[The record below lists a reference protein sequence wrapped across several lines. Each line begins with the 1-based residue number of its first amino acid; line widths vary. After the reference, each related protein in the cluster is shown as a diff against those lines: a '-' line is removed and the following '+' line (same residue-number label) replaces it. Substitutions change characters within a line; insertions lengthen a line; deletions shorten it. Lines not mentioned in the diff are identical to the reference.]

1 MFTYQRSTYCGISF
15 QRKWFKVDI
24 KCRAKKSIDS
34 FCRCLTMVSNN
45 RRMISVVDDD
55 PDISKLFYEVLREN
69 VKDLDVF
76 SFNDPVSALKH
87 FAENESNYAL
97 IICDLRMP
105 GLNGLELL
113 KKVKDKNS
121 SVRTILTSGYN
132 FDEDKLFQDYMEK
145 GIIDSNIEKPVTI
158 QRLCQRVRDEIE
170 IYQLQNS

>member
-1 MFTYQRSTYCGISF
+1 
-15 QRKWFKVDI
+15 
-24 KCRAKKSIDS
+24 
-34 FCRCLTMVSNN
+34 
-45 RRMISVVDDD
+45 MISVVDDD

-69 VKDLDVF
+69 IKDLDVF
-76 SFNDPVSALKH
+76 SFNDPISALKH
-87 FAENESNYAL
+87 FVENESNYAL

-145 GIIDSNIEKPVTI
+145 GIINSNIEKPVTI
-158 QRLCQRVRDEIE
+158 QRLCQRVSEEIE
-170 IYQLQNS
+170 IYQLQNSWNGFKILQKVSAIVNAPNNLVAPLFLAGPLLTGYLNIKEY

>member
-1 MFTYQRSTYCGISF
+1 
-15 QRKWFKVDI
+15 
-24 KCRAKKSIDS
+24 
-34 FCRCLTMVSNN
+34 
-45 RRMISVVDDD
+45 MISVVDDD

-69 VKDLDVF
+69 IKDLDVF
-76 SFNDPVSALKH
+76 SFNDPISALKH
-87 FAENESNYAL
+87 FVENESNYAL

>member
-1 MFTYQRSTYCGISF
+1 LQKIVCVI
-15 QRKWFKVDI
+15 
-24 KCRAKKSIDS
+24 
-34 FCRCLTMVSNN
+34 
-45 RRMISVVDDD
+45 DDD
-55 PDISKLFYEVLREN
+55 LDISRLFYEVLHEN
-69 VKDLDVF
+69 INGVDVF
-76 SFNDPVSALKH
+76 SFNDPILALKH

>member
-1 MFTYQRSTYCGISF
+1 
-15 QRKWFKVDI
+15 
-24 KCRAKKSIDS
+24 
-34 FCRCLTMVSNN
+34 MVSNK

-69 VKDLDVF
+69 IKDLDVF
-76 SFNDPVSALKH
+76 SFNDPISALKH
-87 FAENESNYAL
+87 FVENESNYAL

-145 GIIDSNIEKPVTI
+145 GIINSNIEKPVTI

-170 IYQLQNS
+170 VYQLQNS

>member
-1 MFTYQRSTYCGISF
+1 
-15 QRKWFKVDI
+15 
-24 KCRAKKSIDS
+24 
-34 FCRCLTMVSNN
+34 MVSNK

-76 SFNDPVSALKH
+76 SFNDPISALKH
-87 FAENESNYAL
+87 FVENESNYAL

-145 GIIDSNIEKPVTI
+145 GIINSNIEKPVTI

-170 IYQLQNS
+170 VYQLQNS